1 MIVILSIINI
11 IFVCV
16 FFLTIL
22 KDSFMNTLHKS
33 IK

>member
-11 IFVCV
+11 IFVCI
-16 FFLTIL
+16 FLTIL